1 MQNNSKFKVANM
13 NYKRALPAM
22 LCLLLAVCMA
32 FPATAQPGKKKV
44 YGVAFYNLENL
55 FDTINNNGKYDLEF
69 SPKGSKQWDGT
80 KYWKKIHNMAYV
92 LSRMTTKTTPDG
104 PAVIGVSEVENITVL
119 NDLVN
124 DPQIKAR
131 GYKVIHHDSPDL
143 RGIDV
148 GLLYNPKEFRP
159 LRITNHRL
167 KIDSL
172 PHFRTRDQMCVVGL
186 LGGDRVAFIV
196 NHWPSRRGGT
206 EQSSWLREAAAK
218 LSKQIADSLLSI
230 DPNIGVIMMGDLND
244 YPNNRS
250 VTDVMKAR
258 KKEAEVASDE
268 FFNPFWKLFDEGIG
282 SYIYRGG
289 WGLFDQIILSYNMTA
304 QGKCP
309 LKFRRAVVH
318 NFEFLRQQEGRYK
331 GYPLRTF
338 SDGAFKDGY
347 SDHFPTEVF
356 LVRELPATR

>member
-1 MQNNSKFKVANM
+1 M
-13 NYKRALPAM
+13 NYKKVLTAISG
-22 LCLLLAVCMA
+22 LLLILCMA
-32 FPATAQPGKKKV
+32 VPSQAQSRKGKV
-44 YGVAFYNLENL
+44 FGVAFYNLENL

-69 SPKGSKQWDGT
+69 SPNGSRQWNGD
-80 KYWKKIHNMAYV
+80 KYWKKIHNMAYAI
-92 LSRMTTKTTPDG
+92 SKMKTKTTPHG
-104 PAVIGVSEVENITVL
+104 PAIIGVSEVENVTVL

-124 DPQIKAR
+124 DPQIKDR
-131 GYKVIHHDSPDL
+131 DYKVIHHDSPDA

-159 LRITNHRL
+159 LKVTNHRL
-167 KIDSL
+167 VIDSL
-172 PHFRTRDQMCVVGL
+172 PRFRTRDQMCVVGL

-206 EQSSWLREAAAK
+206 EQSSWLREAAAELTK
-218 LSKQIADSLLSI
+218 SIADSLLNV

-258 KKEAEVASDE
+258 KKEAEVAPGE
-268 FFNPFWKLFDEGIG
+268 FFNPFWKLFDDGIG

-289 WGLFDQIILSYNMTA
+289 WGLFDQIMLSYNMTA
-304 QGKCP
+304 QGNCP
-309 LKFRRAVVH
+309 LKYQRARVF
-318 NFEFLRQQEGRYK
+318 NEEFLRQQDGRYK

-338 SDGAFKDGY
+338 SEGAFMNGY
-347 SDHFPTEVF
+347 SDHFPTEIF
-356 LVRELPATR
+356 LFREMK

>member
-1 MQNNSKFKVANM
+1 M
-13 NYKRALPAM
+13 NHKYLTVT
-22 LCLLLAVCMA
+22 LLGVFLSVCAA
-32 FPATAQPGKKKV
+32 FPALGQQRRGKV

-69 SPKGSKQWDGT
+69 SPGGSRQWDGT
-80 KYWKKIHNMAYV
+80 KYWKKIHNMAYAI
-92 LSRMTTKTTPDG
+92 SRMSTKTTPNG

-124 DPQIKAR
+124 DPQIKGK
-131 GYKVIHHDSPDL
+131 GYKVIHHDSPDA

-148 GLLYNPKEFRP
+148 GLLYNPKDFRP
-159 LRITNHRL
+159 LRVTNHRL
-167 KIDSL
+167 TIDSL
-172 PHFRTRDQMCVVGL
+172 PRFRTRDQMCVVGL

-206 EQSSWLREAAAK
+206 EQSSWLREAAARLTK
-218 LSKQIADSLLSI
+218 SIADSLLNV

-250 VTDVMKAR
+250 VTEVMKAR
-258 KKEAEVASDE
+258 KKEAETAPGE
-268 FFNPFWKLFDEGIG
+268 FFNPFWKLFDDGIG

-289 WGLFDQIILSYNMTA
+289 WGLFDQIMLSYNMTA

-309 LKFRRAVVH
+309 LKYQRARVI
-318 NFEFLRQQEGRYK
+318 NDEFLRQQEGRYK

-338 SDGAFKDGY
+338 SEGAFMNGY
-347 SDHFPTEVF
+347 SDHFPTEIF
-356 LVRELPATR
+356 LFREVK

>member
-1 MQNNSKFKVANM
+1 M
-13 NYKRALPAM
+13 NYKRLLPVLLVLM
-22 LCLLLAVCMA
+22 LATVCVW
-32 FPATAQPGKKKV
+32 PASAQSRKGKV

-69 SPKGSKQWDGT
+69 SPKGAKKWNGD
-80 KYWKKIHNMAYV
+80 KYWKKIHNMAYAI
-92 LSRMTTKTTPDG
+92 SQMKTKTTPHG
-104 PAVIGVSEVENITVL
+104 PAILGVSEVENISVL

-124 DPQIKAR
+124 DPQIKER
-131 GYKVIHHDSPDL
+131 GYKVIHHDSPDA

-148 GLLYNPKEFRP
+148 GLLYNPKDFRP

-167 KIDSL
+167 HIDSL
-172 PHFRTRDQMCVVGL
+172 PYFKTRDQMCVVGL

-206 EQSSWLREAAAK
+206 EQSSWLREAAAA
-218 LSKQIADSLLSI
+218 LTKQIADSLLNV

-250 VTDVMKAR
+250 VTEVMKAK
-258 KKEAEVASDE
+258 KKEADVAPGE
-268 FFNPFWKLFDEGIG
+268 FFNPFWKLFDDGIG

-289 WGLFDQIILSYNMTA
+289 WGLFDQIMLSYNMTQ
-304 QGKCP
+304 QGNCP
-309 LKFRRAVVH
+309 LKFQGAIVH
-318 NFEFLRQQEGRYK
+318 NHEFLRQQDGKYK

-338 SDGAFKDGY
+338 SDGAFINGY
-347 SDHFPTEVF
+347 SDHFPTEIF
-356 LVRELPATR
+356 LFREIKQ